1 MVATCSSVKKAI
13 SSGTTDKTWSQA
25 SNSVREARTASCVD
39 VRWRWGT
46 GCSELNDGHRPRAH
60 FGVVQWQSKSSNTR
74 SERSRLTAPG
84 AWQRQSIS
92 VAAGAAHRLRS
103 GAKRNVRLRDE
114 SAGTWYNLG
123 AAISNR
129 TCMDASA
136 CNRVGNGKECMR
148 TKRFSERL
156 DEGQSAKRGMGYSM
170 AAMCISA
177 RRRAEASG
185 VLLWRW
191 HCLTTRH

>member
-1 MVATCSSVKKAI
+1 MKTI
-13 SSGTTDKTWSQA
+13 SSETTDKTWSQA

-84 AWQRQSIS
+84 AWQRQGYLWQQGQRIAYGQARNAMFGYEMRAQALGTTLGLQS
-92 VAAGAAHRLRS
+92 VIERAWTRQH
-103 GAKRNVRLRDE
+103 
-114 SAGTWYNLG
+114 
-123 AAISNR
+123 AI
-129 TCMDASA
+129 
-136 CNRVGNGKECMR
+136 VWGNGKQRMR
-148 TKRFSERL
+148 TKRFSEHL

-185 VLLWRW
+185 MLLWRW